1 MLSVPRFVRNLS
13 RPKDLK
19 FGAEITQLL
28 LEGIDKL
35 ADAVVATLGPKGRNV
50 MIEQPYGAPK
60 VTKDGVTVAKSIEFD
75 NKWHNMGAQLVISV
89 AQKTNDIAGDGTTTA
104 TLLTRELYCE
114 AIKALSAGMD
124 QNELRKG
131 MNIAV
136 QSIVKELAKLSKKVT
151 TPSEI
156 AQVATISAN
165 GDEKIGK
172 LLSDAFTAVG
182 REGIITIQNGK
193 TFQHEL
199 NVVKGMKIDR
209 GFLTPFFIT
218 DAKNQKCEYENPLIL
233 VTDQKIS
240 SFQQIAP
247 ALEVAVQRNKPLLI
261 IADDVDGD
269 ALATLIVNKLR
280 GGLKVVA
287 VKATGFGDNKKATL
301 EDLAI
306 LTKATVITEDL
317 GLKLDTVKP
326 EQLGEC
332 SKVTVSKEDTI
343 IIGGAA
349 GKQALEA
356 RADEIR
362 SRLKNT
368 DSNYE
373 KEKLQERLAKLTG
386 GVAVINVG
394 GASEI
399 EVNETKDLI
408 EDALN
413 ATRAAIEEGIVPG
426 GGVALLNSSKVLEG
440 IKTENLDQKTGVE
453 IVLRA
458 VRMPLKNI
466 AANAGLSGDVVCDKI
481 LTNSNNSQTY
491 GFDARNLEYTD
502 LVQKGIIDPT
512 KVVRM
517 ALINAASIASSMTS
531 AGVMIADAPEEKS
544 STPAMPPTGGMPPM
558 GY

>member
-1 MLSVPRFVRNLS
+1 MLSAISQFKRGIS
-13 RPKDLK
+13 RPKELK
-19 FGAEITQLL
+19 FGAEISRLL

-50 MIEQPYGAPK
+50 MIEQSYGAPK

-89 AQKTNDIAGDGTTTA
+89 AQKTNDAAGDGTTTA
-104 TLLTRELYCE
+104 TLLTRELYRE

-131 MNIAV
+131 INLAV
-136 QSIVKELAKLSKKVT
+136 QSILEELKKHSRKVT
-151 TPSEI
+151 TPEEI
-156 AQVATISAN
+156 AQVAGISAN

-172 LLSDAFTAVG
+172 LISDAFTAVG
-182 REGIITIQNGK
+182 REGVITVQNGK

-209 GFLTPFFIT
+209 GYITPFFVT
-218 DAKNQKCEYENPLIL
+218 DQKTQKCEYENALVL
-233 VTDQKIS
+233 VTDAKIS
-240 SFQQIAP
+240 TFQQIAP
-247 ALEVAVQRNKPLLI
+247 ALETLVKLSKPLLI
-261 IADDVDGD
+261 IAEDVDGE
-269 ALATLIVNKLR
+269 ALAALILNKLR
-280 GGLKVVA
+280 GALNVVA

-301 EDLAI
+301 QDIAI
-306 LTKATVITEDL
+306 TTNATVITEDM
-317 GLKLDTVKP
+317 GLKLESIKP
-326 EQLGEC
+326 EHFGQC
-332 SKVTVSKEDTI
+332 KKVSVSKDETI
-343 IIGGAA
+343 IIGGA
-349 GKQALEA
+349 GSKKNIDA

-362 SRLKNT
+362 LQQKHT

-373 KEKLQERLAKLTG
+373 KEKYTERLAKLTG

-413 ATRAAIEEGIVPG
+413 ATRAAVEEGIVPG
-426 GGVALLNSSKVLEG
+426 GGVALLNCSKVLEN
-440 IKTENLDQKTGVE
+440 IKTETLAQKTGVD

-458 VRMPLKNI
+458 VRMPIKSI
-466 AANAGLSGDVVCDKI
+466 AANAGLSGDVVCEKV
-481 LTNSNNSQTY
+481 LSNSKKSPTY
-491 GFDARNLEYTD
+491 GFDARNLEYGD
-502 LVQKGIIDPT
+502 MVKKGIIDPT

-517 ALINAASIASSMTS
+517 ELINAASVASSMTS
-531 AGVMIADAPEEKS
+531 AGVMIADAPEEK
-544 STPAMPPTGGMPPM
+544 PATALPPGGMPQP
-558 GY
+558 GF